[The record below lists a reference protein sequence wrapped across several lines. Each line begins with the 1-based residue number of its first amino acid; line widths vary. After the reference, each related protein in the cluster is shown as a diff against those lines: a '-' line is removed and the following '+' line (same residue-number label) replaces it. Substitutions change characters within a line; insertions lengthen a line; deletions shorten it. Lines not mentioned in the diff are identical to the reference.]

1 MPSNRVRIRKAVARA
16 VDRKSR
22 RLRIGLL
29 SAVRAAAPVDTG
41 ELRGS
46 IRAGRGDVLLEVSAP
61 HWFYTN
67 RGYPPAGNARNRG
80 WLENAINRVVRANG
94 GRVRTNI

>member
-1 MPSNRVRIRKAVARA
+1 MPSNRVRIRKAIVRRI
-16 VDRKSR
+16 DRKAN

-29 SAVRAAAPVDTG
+29 SAIRAAAPVDTG

-46 IRAGRGDVLLEVSAP
+46 IRAGRGEVLVEVNAP

-67 RGYPPAGNARNRG
+67 RGHPPSGNARNRG